1 MLEMFW
7 AWTDFFKDALMRI
20 RNRFN
25 IWTIRDR
32 GFLLKMTVVPVV
44 DQRDDLRPHGPVMDD
59 FLSVSTKRK
68 TCSFPWFISSGNW
81 KKMKELKVNFQ
92 QWDGGLS
99 WQALQSAIT
108 PHSKCLFPRR
118 PFTALEWWHFSNRW
132 EFAAPISWFHSAER
146 AVTHPSRTFLVLS
159 FGGKSAVMMMEA
171 RRRRVCLSLNP
182 ADENKMI
189 PVSSLHLFI
198 SM

>member
-1 MLEMFW
+1 MFW
-7 AWTDFFKDALMRI
+7 AGTDFFKDASMRI

-108 PHSKCLFPRR
+108 PHWKCLFPRR
-118 PFTALEWWHFSNRW
+118 HIQAAFHSSGMVALFQALGICCTDQLVSQRRAGGDPPVPRFSCLVLRW
-132 EFAAPISWFHSAER
+132 EVSGDDDGGEETAC
-146 AVTHPSRTFLVLS
+146 LS
-159 FGGKSAVMMMEA
+159 FTKSCRLE
-171 RRRRVCLSLNP
+171 
-182 ADENKMI
+182 
-189 PVSSLHLFI
+189 
-198 SM
+198 